1 MSGQQTT
8 GAPGQRSE
16 WKRTHTCGELRRQH
30 VGASVVLAGWINR
43 RRDHGSVTFL
53 NLRDRYG
60 LTQVVVD
67 SDDVLGEGALGSEC
81 VVRVRGAVRARPDD
95 MINPDMPTGEIEV
108 VAEEVL
114 VETQA
119 RTTPFPI
126 DAPQEPSEELK
137 FRYRYLELR
146 RPSLQRSMRV
156 RHRAVLAARQALDEE
171 NFLEI
176 ETPLLI
182 KTTPEG
188 ARDFVVP
195 SRIHPGRFYAL
206 PQSPQIYKQILMVA
220 GFDRYFQMAR
230 CLRDED
236 LRADRQPEFTQIDL
250 EMSFVDPEDVFR
262 VTEKMLCAMCA
273 AAGHPVPE
281 TPFPRMTYDEALER
295 YGIDKPDTRFGIP
308 LHDVG
313 ELLGES
319 DFKAFRSVLDAGGR
333 VRALCASGGAA
344 LSRKNID
351 ALTEVAQR
359 AGAKGLAWVKLDDG
373 GATGGIAKFLS
384 ASEVGALRQRLA
396 AADGDLLAFVAD
408 EPVRS
413 AQALGQVRLA
423 LAEVLEVPRQE
434 GLHFSWVYRFP
445 LFERDASSPSGWAPA
460 HHMFT
465 MPEPGC
471 EERIESDPASV
482 TGQLYDLVC
491 NGMELGSGSI
501 RVHKP
506 ELQRRIMR
514 QVGFSDAEIDEKFGF
529 LLESFEYGAP
539 PHGGIALGLDRI
551 VMLLVGADSL
561 RDTIAFPKTARAT
574 SPMDGSPSRISPQQ
588 LEELGLQLRP
598 RSSHDA
604 DPSSST

>member
-1 MSGQQTT
+1 
-8 GAPGQRSE
+8 
-16 WKRTHTCGELRRQH
+16 
-30 VGASVVLAGWINR
+30 
-43 RRDHGSVTFL
+43 
-53 NLRDRYG
+53 
-60 LTQVVVD
+60 VVVD
-67 SDDVLGEGALGSEC
+67 SDEVLGEGTLGSEC
-81 VVRVRGAVRARPDD
+81 VVRVRGQVRPRPDD
-95 MINPDMPTGEIEV
+95 MINPDMSTGEIEV
-108 VAEEVL
+108 VAQQVA
-114 VETQA
+114 VETLA

-126 DAPQEPSEELK
+126 DSPQEPSEELK

-146 RPSLQRSMRV
+146 RPALQRSMLV
-156 RHRAVLAARQALDEE
+156 RHKAVLAARQALDSER
-171 NFLEI
+171 FLEI

-250 EMSFVDPEDVFR
+250 EMSFVDAEEVFR
-262 VTEKMLCAMCA
+262 VTEKMLCAMCE
-273 AAGHPVPE
+273 AAGHPRPQA
-281 TPFPRMTYDEALER
+281 PFPRMTYDEALER
-295 YGIDKPDTRFGIP
+295 YGIDKPDTRFDMP

-313 ELLGES
+313 DVLATS
-319 DFKAFRSVLDAGGR
+319 DFKAFRSVLDDAGR
-333 VRALCASGGAA
+333 VRVIRAPGGAR

-359 AGAKGLAWVKLDDG
+359 AGAKGLAWVKLEEGG
-373 GATGGIAKFLS
+373 GATGGISKFLS
-384 ASEVGALRQRLA
+384 DGEVQALMQRTGASA
-396 AADGDLLAFVAD
+396 GDLLAFVAD
-408 EPVRS
+408 APALS

-423 LAEVLEVPRQE
+423 LADALEVERQD
-434 GLHFSWVYRFP
+434 GLHFSWVHRFP
-445 LFERDASSPSGWAPA
+445 LFEPDEASSTGWAPA

-465 MPEPGC
+465 MPEPGN
-471 EERIESDPASV
+471 EDRIESDPGSV
-482 TGQLYDLVC
+482 YGQLYDLVC

-514 QVGFSDAEIDEKFGF
+514 QVGFRDEEIDEKFGF

-539 PHGGIALGLDRI
+539 PHGGIALGLDRL

-574 SPMDGSPSRISPQQ
+574 SPMDGSPSHISAQQ

-598 RSSHDA
+598 GASRDA
-604 DPSSST
+604 DPASDT